1 MTAARA
7 KAKAESGPP
16 LVFLHGLGG
25 SSADW
30 TAAISFL
37 SSRFRILTPD
47 LPGSSLAPGSLK
59 SWTPA
64 AFAAWVLDLI
74 RKEGLGPPHVVGH
87 SLGGRVAG
95 ELGAADGVLSSL
107 LLVAP
112 LGAAGYSLT
121 DRLKWKAM
129 SRTAILRSVPE
140 AQMRR
145 ALSYGFV
152 VEGPGKK
159 GFVERALAART
170 GPGAAAATEA
180 IERSVDGVLEAPPLT
195 DRLRGG
201 RTPIGLVAGGEDPL
215 VALEEVQKIAK
226 VRADARLFRLPRQG
240 HYPMLD
246 DPRGFAEVVEHFLE
260 GVEAGGG

>member
-1 MTAARA
+1 MSQARP
-7 KAKAESGPP
+7 KAKGTPI
-16 LVFLHGLGG
+16 LFLHGLGG

-30 TAAISFL
+30 KAATSL
-37 SSRFRILTPD
+37 LPARFRAVTPD
-47 LPGSSLAPGSLK
+47 LPGSSLAPGSLR
-59 SWTPA
+59 SFTPA
-64 AFAAWVLDLI
+64 AFAAWVCDLI
-74 RKEGLGPPHVVGH
+74 RQEGLEAPHVVGH

-95 ELGAADGVLSSL
+95 ELAAGDRPPSSL

-121 DRLKWKAM
+121 ERLKWKAM

-145 ALSYGFV
+145 ALSYGFG
-152 VEGPGKK
+152 VEGPGKQ

-170 GPGAAAATEA
+170 GPAASAAAEA

-195 DRLRGG
+195 ERLRGG
-201 RTPIGLVAGGEDPL
+201 RVPIGLVFGSEDPL
-215 VALEEVQKIAK
+215 VSPEEVQKLA
-226 VRADARLFRLPRQG
+226 RTRPDARLFPLPGQG

-246 DPRGFAEVVEHFLE
+246 DPGGFARLVERFV
-260 GVEAGGG
+260 GEAGG

>member
-1 MTAARA
+1 MTATRARMKVA
-7 KAKAESGPP
+7 KGPS

-30 TAAISFL
+30 EATISFL
-37 SSRFRILTPD
+37 PSRFRVVAPD
-47 LPGSSLAPGSLK
+47 LPGSSLAPGSLRA
-59 SWTPA
+59 WTPT
-64 AFAAWVLDLI
+64 AFAAWVSDLF
-74 RKEGLGPPHVVGH
+74 RQKGLQSPHVVGH

-95 ELGAADGVLSSL
+95 ELASDNGFLSSV

-129 SRTAILRSVPE
+129 SRTTVLRSVSE
-140 AQMRR
+140 AQMKR

-152 VEGPGKK
+152 VDGPGKQ
-159 GFVERALAART
+159 GFVERAMAART
-170 GPGAAAATEA
+170 GPNAAAATKA
-180 IERSVDGVLEAPPLT
+180 IERSVDGILEAPPLT

-201 RTPIGLVAGGEDPL
+201 KVPIGLVAGSEDPL
-215 VALEEVQKIAK
+215 VSPDKVQKL
-226 VRADARLFRLPRQG
+226 VRTRTDARLFRLQGQG

-246 DPRGFAEVVEHFLE
+246 DPRGFARIVERFLE
-260 GVEAGGG
+260 EIDG

>member
-1 MTAARA
+1 MTATRARA
-7 KAKAESGPP
+7 RVAKGPS

-30 TAAISFL
+30 RAAISL
-37 SSRFRILTPD
+37 LPSRFRVVAPD
-47 LPGSSLAPGSLK
+47 LPGSSLAPGSLPA
-59 SWTPA
+59 WTPA
-64 AFAAWVLDLI
+64 AFAAWVSDLF
-74 RKEGLGPPHVVGH
+74 RQEGLRSPHVVGH

-95 ELGAADGVLSSL
+95 ELASDNGFLSSL

-129 SRTAILRSVPE
+129 SRTIVLRSVPE

-152 VEGPGKK
+152 VEGPGKR
-159 GFVERALAART
+159 GFVERAMAART

-195 DRLRGG
+195 ERLRGG
-201 RTPIGLVAGGEDPL
+201 KVPIGLVVGSEDPL
-215 VALEEVQKIAK
+215 VSPEEVQKLVK
-226 VRADARLFRLPRQG
+226 TRTDARLFRLPGQG

-246 DPRGFAEVVEHFLE
+246 DPRGFAQLVERFVEEVD
-260 GVEAGGG
+260 G

>member
-7 KAKAESGPP
+7 RARIAKGPA

-30 TAAISFL
+30 EAASSFL
-37 SSRFRILTPD
+37 PSRFRVIAPD
-47 LPGSSLAPGSLK
+47 LPGSSLAPGSLRAF
-59 SWTPA
+59 TPT
-64 AFAAWVLDLI
+64 AFAAWVSDLF
-74 RKEGLGPPHVVGH
+74 RRERLQSPHVIGH

-95 ELGAADGVLSSL
+95 ELASDGGLLSSL

-129 SRTAILRSVPE
+129 SRTVVLRSVSE

-145 ALSYGFV
+145 ALSYGFM
-152 VEGPGKK
+152 VEGPGKQ
-159 GFVERALAART
+159 GFVKRALAART
-170 GPGAAAATEA
+170 GPSAAAATEA
-180 IERSVDGVLEAPPLT
+180 IERSVDGVLAAPPLT
-195 DRLRGG
+195 ERLRGG
-201 RTPIGLVAGGEDPL
+201 KVPIGLVSGSEDPL
-215 VALEEVQKIAK
+215 VPPEEVQKLAQT
-226 VRADARLFRLPRQG
+226 RTDARFFSLAGQG

-246 DPRGFAEVVEHFLE
+246 DPRGFARIVEHFVQE
-260 GVEAGGG
+260 VDG

>member
-1 MTAARA
+1 MTATRARA
-7 KAKAESGPP
+7 RSAASPS

-30 TAAISFL
+30 SAAISFL
-37 SSRFRILTPD
+37 PSRFRVVAPD
-47 LPGSSLAPGSLK
+47 LPGSSLAAGSLRT
-59 SWTPA
+59 WTPA
-64 AFAAWVLDLI
+64 AFAAWVGDLI
-74 RKEGLGPPHVVGH
+74 RKEGLESPHLVGH

-95 ELGAADGVLSSL
+95 ELAAANGFLSSL

-129 SRTAILRSVPE
+129 SRTAILRSVSE

-152 VEGPGKK
+152 SEGPGKQ

-180 IERSVDGVLEAPPLT
+180 IERSVDGILEAPPLT

-201 RTPIGLVAGGEDPL
+201 KAPLGLVAGGEDPL
-215 VALEEVQKIAK
+215 VAPEEVQKL
-226 VRADARLFRLPRQG
+226 VRVRTDARLFSLHRQG

-246 DPRGFAEVVEHFLE
+246 DPRGFAEIVERFLE
-260 GVEAGGG
+260 GVEG